1 MIIFI
6 LAQVIRESGPPHM
19 KTFVTRCK
27 VGDMETESEGN
38 SKKVSKKKAAE
49 LMLEKLKELPALPP
63 SVIRPRT
70 KISKKKNKNIIKV
83 GPVFSMLSYGS
94 SIISDWKCCEFL
106 QNLIAFFAY
115 KILMVK
121 MMKINR

>member
-1 MIIFI
+1 M
-6 LAQVIRESGPPHM
+6 
-19 KTFVTRCK
+19 
-27 VGDMETESEGN
+27 DTESEGN

-83 GPVFSMLSYGS
+83 WPVFRNGLLWILDQLFLSDN
-94 SIISDWKCCEFL
+94 IVF
-106 QNLIAFFAY
+106 
-115 KILMVK
+115 VK
-121 MMKINR
+121 F

>member
-1 MIIFI
+1 MSVFYDFTMYGIF
-6 LAQVIRESGPPHM
+6 VKVTRESGPPHM
-19 KTFVTRCK
+19 KTFLTRCK
-27 VGDMETESEGN
+27 VGDMETEAEGN

-83 GPVFSMLSYGS
+83 SQVIGTVKISKNFELLHYSLLLLLDVF
-94 SIISDWKCCEFL
+94 
-106 QNLIAFFAY
+106 
-115 KILMVK
+115 
-121 MMKINR
+121 

>member
-1 MIIFI
+1 M
-6 LAQVIRESGPPHM
+6 
-19 KTFVTRCK
+19 
-27 VGDMETESEGN
+27 DTESEGN

-83 GPVFSMLSYGS
+83 WAVFRNGLLLILNQLFLSDN
-94 SIISDWKCCEFL
+94 IVF
-106 QNLIAFFAY
+106 
-115 KILMVK
+115 VK
-121 MMKINR
+121 F

>member
-1 MIIFI
+1 
-6 LAQVIRESGPPHM
+6 M

-83 GPVFSMLSYGS
+83 GPVFCDALLWILNHFWLEMLWIFEKLY
-94 SIISDWKCCEFL
+94 CFFHL
-106 QNLIAFFAY
+106 QN
-115 KILMVK
+115 
-121 MMKINR
+121 INGKDDDNQ

>member
-1 MIIFI
+1 M
-6 LAQVIRESGPPHM
+6 
-19 KTFVTRCK
+19 
-27 VGDMETESEGN
+27 DTESEGN

-83 GPVFSMLSYGS
+83 WPVFRNGLLWILDQLFLSDNIVFVKFKKY
-94 SIISDWKCCEFL
+94 
-106 QNLIAFFAY
+106 IAF
-115 KILMVK
+115 VT
-121 MMKINR
+121 

>member
-1 MIIFI
+1 M
-6 LAQVIRESGPPHM
+6 
-19 KTFVTRCK
+19 
-27 VGDMETESEGN
+27 DTESEGN

-83 GPVFSMLSYGS
+83 WAVFRNGLLWILNQLFLSDNIVIG
-94 SIISDWKCCEFL
+94 KFKK
-106 QNLIAFFAY
+106 N
-115 KILMVK
+115 ILLLLPSK
-121 MMKINR
+121 H

>member
-1 MIIFI
+1 
-6 LAQVIRESGPPHM
+6 
-19 KTFVTRCK
+19 
-27 VGDMETESEGN
+27 METESEGN

-83 GPVFSMLSYGS
+83 WAVFHNALLWILSQL
-94 SIISDWKCCEFL
+94 FL
-106 QNLIAFFAY
+106 SENIVNFKKIYCFCHLENIHGKDDENQKIKAFW
-115 KILMVK
+115 IQTL
-121 MMKINR
+121 

>member
-1 MIIFI
+1 M
-6 LAQVIRESGPPHM
+6 
-19 KTFVTRCK
+19 
-27 VGDMETESEGN
+27 DTESEGN

-83 GPVFSMLSYGS
+83 WPVFRNGLLWILNQLFLSDN
-94 SIISDWKCCEFL
+94 IVF
-106 QNLIAFFAY
+106 
-115 KILMVK
+115 VK
-121 MMKINR
+121 F

>member
-1 MIIFI
+1 M
-6 LAQVIRESGPPHM
+6 
-19 KTFVTRCK
+19 
-27 VGDMETESEGN
+27 DTESEGN

-83 GPVFSMLSYGS
+83 WPVFRNGLLWILNQLFLSDN
-94 SIISDWKCCEFL
+94 IVF
-106 QNLIAFFAY
+106 
-115 KILMVK
+115 VK
-121 MMKINR
+121 LDRKSVV

>member
-1 MIIFI
+1 
-6 LAQVIRESGPPHM
+6 M

-83 GPVFSMLSYGS
+83 GPVCRNPLL
-94 SIISDWKCCEFL
+94 W
-106 QNLIAFFAY
+106 
-115 KILMVK
+115 ILNQLYLCKNTCIVK
-121 MMKINR
+121 F

>member
-1 MIIFI
+1 
-6 LAQVIRESGPPHM
+6 M

-83 GPVFSMLSYGS
+83 GPVFCNALLWILSH
-94 SIISDWKCCEFL
+94 F
-106 QNLIAFFAY
+106 
-115 KILMVK
+115 
-121 MMKINR
+121 

>member
-1 MIIFI
+1 
-6 LAQVIRESGPPHM
+6 M

-83 GPVFSMLSYGS
+83 WPVCRSPLLWILNQLFL
-94 SIISDWKCCEFL
+94 CE
-106 QNLIAFFAY
+106 NTCI
-115 KILMVK
+115 VK
-121 MMKINR
+121 F

>member
-1 MIIFI
+1 
-6 LAQVIRESGPPHM
+6 M

-83 GPVFSMLSYGS
+83 WPVCRNLF
-94 SIISDWKCCEFL
+94 CEFL
-106 QNLIAFFAY
+106 ISYFY
-115 KILMVK
+115 VKIHVLWNFK
-121 MMKINR
+121 QYGFCHLENING

>member
-1 MIIFI
+1 M
-6 LAQVIRESGPPHM
+6 
-19 KTFVTRCK
+19 
-27 VGDMETESEGN
+27 DTESEGN

-83 GPVFSMLSYGS
+83 WAVFGNSLLWILNHLYLSDN
-94 SIISDWKCCEFL
+94 IVF
-106 QNLIAFFAY
+106 
-115 KILMVK
+115 VK
-121 MMKINR
+121 F

>member
-1 MIIFI
+1 M
-6 LAQVIRESGPPHM
+6 
-19 KTFVTRCK
+19 
-27 VGDMETESEGN
+27 DTESEGN

-83 GPVFSMLSYGS
+83 WPVFRNGLLWILNQLFLSDNIVFVKFKKY
-94 SIISDWKCCEFL
+94 
-106 QNLIAFFAY
+106 IAF
-115 KILMVK
+115 VT
-121 MMKINR
+121 